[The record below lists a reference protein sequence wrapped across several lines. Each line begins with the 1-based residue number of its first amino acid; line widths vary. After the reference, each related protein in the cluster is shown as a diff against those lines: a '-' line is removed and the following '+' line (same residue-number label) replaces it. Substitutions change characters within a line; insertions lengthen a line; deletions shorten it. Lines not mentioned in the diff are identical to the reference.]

1 MEAALDLPECQAACL
16 AHSECKYIYHQ
27 PASIRPWGDWCH
39 LYSSCSR
46 TWTPD
51 IGGTNYAYECTK
63 TPTPSPTVFVTS
75 SPTTLSPTVT
85 PSPTVAETSSPTLA
99 VTSSPTTLSPTVA
112 VTSNPT
118 TLSPTFAQTSS

>member
-16 AHSECKYIYHQ
+16 ADSDCKYIYHQ

-51 IGGTNYAYECTK
+51 IGGTNYGYECTK

-75 SPTTLSPTVT
+75 SPTTLSPTVAKT
-85 PSPTVAETSSPTLA
+85 SRPTAAKTSSPTAQSPTVPPSPTVAETSSPTQA
-99 VTSSPTTLSPTVA
+99 VTSS
-112 VTSNPT
+112 
-118 TLSPTFAQTSS
+118 